1 MGDLRVGVTG
11 PTGEI
16 GRSLVRALDR
26 SKDVGRI
33 VGMAR
38 RPFDPGAEGLKKVEY
53 RRGDILDRASVD
65 SLAADVD
72 VLVHLAFIIFGDKAE
87 SRRINLQGSRNV
99 FEAALEAGVERLVYT
114 SSVAAYGFH
123 DDNPDWLTEDIEP
136 RGSDEHHYSAQK
148 AEVEELLA
156 NLASAT
162 GRSTGVYIFRP
173 CIVAGPNALML
184 IKKIPYV
191 SIGRKLPDGARKV
204 VGALPLLR
212 PVLPDPGVPFQLVHH
227 DDVASAMVAGVLG
240 SGQPGPYN
248 LAANGEITISD
259 LAHALGWYAVPV
271 AELLLDAT
279 AKIVSTLPLMPV
291 EARWI
296 NALTVPVLADC
307 ERARVQLG
315 WKPKHD
321 ALETLSQTVAAA
333 RAQGLL
339 SAKEKSL
346 AAGTT

>member
-1 MGDLRVGVTG
+1 MNDLCVGVTG

-26 SKDVGRI
+26 SDDVGRI
-33 VGMAR
+33 IGMAR
-38 RPFDPGAEGLKKVEY
+38 SPFDPTSEGLTKVEY
-53 RRGDILDRASVD
+53 REGDILDRAAVNA
-65 SLAADVD
+65 LAADVD
-72 VLVHLAFIIFGDKAE
+72 VLVHLAFIIFADRGE

-99 FEAALEAGVERLVYT
+99 FEAAFEAKVQRLIYT

-123 DDNPDWLTEDIEP
+123 DDNPDWLTEEIEP

-156 NLASAT
+156 NLATAI
-162 GRSTGVYIFRP
+162 GRETDVYIFRP
-173 CIVAGPNALML
+173 CIVAGPQALML
-184 IKKIPYV
+184 IRKIPYV
-191 SIGRKLPDGARKV
+191 SIGRKLPDAARKV

-248 LAANGEITISD
+248 LAADGAVTITD
-259 LAHALGWYAVPV
+259 LAQALGWYSVPV
-271 AELLLDAT
+271 SDLLLDAT
-279 AKIVSTLPLMPV
+279 AKVVSTLPLMPV

-307 ERARVQLG
+307 DRAKSLLNWSPV
-315 WKPKHD
+315 HD
-321 ALETLSQTVAAA
+321 SLETLSATVAAA

-346 AAGTT
+346 ANQ

>member
-1 MGDLRVGVTG
+1 MSDLCVGVTG

-26 SKDVGRI
+26 SDEVGRI
-33 VGMAR
+33 IGMAR
-38 RPFDPGAEGLKKVEY
+38 SPFDPKSEGLTKVQY
-53 RRGDILDRASVD
+53 REGDILDRSAVKA
-65 SLAADVD
+65 LAEDVD
-72 VLVHLAFIIFGDKAE
+72 VLVHLAFIIFADKGE

-99 FEAALEAGVERLVYT
+99 FEAAFEAGVQRLVYT

-156 NLASAT
+156 NLASAIGKET
-162 GRSTGVYIFRP
+162 DVYIFRP
-173 CIVAGPNALML
+173 CIVAGPQALML
-184 IKKIPYV
+184 IRKIPYV
-191 SIGRKLPDGARKV
+191 SIGRKLPDHARKV

-212 PVLPDPGVPFQLVHH
+212 PVLPDSGVPFQLIHH

-248 LAANGEITISD
+248 LAADGEITITD
-259 LAHALGWYAVPV
+259 LAHALGWYSVPISD
-271 AELLLDAT
+271 LLLDAT
-279 AKIVSTLPLMPV
+279 AKVVSTLPLMPV
-291 EARWI
+291 EAHWI

-307 ERARVQLG
+307 DRAKAQLN
-315 WKPKHD
+315 WSPVHD
-321 ALETLSQTVAAA
+321 SLETLFETVAAA

-346 AAGTT
+346 ANQ

>member
-1 MGDLRVGVTG
+1 MSGLRVGVTG

-16 GRSLVRALDR
+16 GRSLLRALDR
-26 SKDVGRI
+26 NEGVERI

-38 RPFDPGAEGLKKVEY
+38 SPFDPAAEGLKKVEY
-53 RRGDILDRASVD
+53 REGDILERASVE
-65 SLAADVD
+65 SLVSDVD
-72 VLVHLAFIIFGDKAE
+72 VVVHLAFIIFGDKKE

-99 FEAALEAGVERLVYT
+99 FEASFEAGVTRLVYT
-114 SSVAAYGFH
+114 SSIAAYGFH
-123 DDNPDWLTEDIEP
+123 DDNPDWLTEDVEP
-136 RGSDEHHYSAQK
+136 RGSDEHDYSAQK

-156 NLASAT
+156 NLGSAIGSGT
-162 GRSTGVYIFRP
+162 DVYIFRP

-184 IKKIPYV
+184 INKIPYV
-191 SIGRKLPDGARKV
+191 SIGRKLPESARKV

-227 DDVASAMVAGVLG
+227 DDVAGALVAAVVGEG
-240 SGQPGPYN
+240 DPGPYN
-248 LAANGEITISD
+248 LAADGEITISD
-259 LAHALGWYAVPV
+259 LAHALGWYSVPV
-271 AELLLDAT
+271 ADLLVDAT
-279 AKIVSTLPLMPV
+279 AKVVSTLPLMPV

-307 ERARVQLG
+307 RRANRLLK
-315 WKPKHD
+315 WAPKHN
-321 ALETLSQTVAAA
+321 ALETLSATVAAA

-346 AAGTT
+346 ASLD

>member
-1 MGDLRVGVTG
+1 MSDLCVGVTG

-26 SKDVGRI
+26 SDEVGRI
-33 VGMAR
+33 IGMAR
-38 RPFDPGAEGLKKVEY
+38 SPFDPKSEGLTKVEY
-53 RRGDILDRASVD
+53 REGDILDRAAVNA
-65 SLAADVD
+65 LAADVD
-72 VLVHLAFIIFGDKAE
+72 VLVHLAFIIFADRGE

-99 FEAALEAGVERLVYT
+99 FEAAFEAGLQRLVYA

-156 NLASAT
+156 NLASAIGGET
-162 GRSTGVYIFRP
+162 DVYIFRP
-173 CIVAGPNALML
+173 CIVAGPQALML
-184 IKKIPYV
+184 IRKIPYV
-191 SIGRKLPDGARKV
+191 SIGRKLPDTARKV

-212 PVLPDPGVPFQLVHH
+212 PVLPDPGVPFQLIHH
-227 DDVASAMVAGVLG
+227 DDVASAMLSGVLG

-248 LAANGEITISD
+248 LAADGEVTITD
-259 LAHALGWYAVPV
+259 LAQALGWYSVPIS
-271 AELLLDAT
+271 ELLLDAT
-279 AKIVSTLPLMPV
+279 AKVVSTLPLMPV
-291 EARWI
+291 EAHWI

-307 ERARVQLG
+307 DRAKSQLN
-315 WKPKHD
+315 WSPVHD
-321 ALETLSQTVAAA
+321 SLETLSATVAAA

-339 SAKEKSL
+339 SVKEKSF
-346 AAGTT
+346 ANQ

>member
-1 MGDLRVGVTG
+1 MSDLCVGVTG

-16 GRSLVRALDR
+16 GLSLVRALDR
-26 SKDVGRI
+26 SDEVGRI

-38 RPFDPGAEGLKKVEY
+38 SPFDPASEGLTKVEY
-53 RRGDILDRASVD
+53 REGDILDRAAVNA
-65 SLAADVD
+65 LAKDVD
-72 VLVHLAFIIFGDKAE
+72 VLVHLAFIIFADKGE

-99 FEAALEAGVERLVYT
+99 FEAAFEAGVKRLVYT

-156 NLASAT
+156 NLASAIGKET
-162 GRSTGVYIFRP
+162 DVYIFRP
-173 CIVAGPNALML
+173 CIVAGPQALML
-184 IKKIPYV
+184 IRKIPYV
-191 SIGRKLPDGARKV
+191 SIGRKLPDAARKV

-212 PVLPDPGVPFQLVHH
+212 PVLPDPGVPFQLIHH

-240 SGQPGPYN
+240 SGPPGPYN
-248 LAANGEITISD
+248 LAADGEITITD
-259 LAHALGWYAVPV
+259 LAHALGWYSVPIS
-271 AELLLDAT
+271 ELLLDAT
-279 AKIVSTLPLMPV
+279 AKVVSTLPLMPV
-291 EARWI
+291 EAHWI

-307 ERARVQLG
+307 DRAKTQLN
-315 WKPKHD
+315 WSPVHD
-321 ALETLSQTVAAA
+321 SLETLSETVAAA

-346 AAGTT
+346 ANQ

>member
-1 MGDLRVGVTG
+1 MSDLCVGVTG

-26 SKDVGRI
+26 SDEVGRI
-33 VGMAR
+33 IGMAR
-38 RPFDPGAEGLKKVEY
+38 SPFDPKSEGLTKVQY
-53 RRGDILDRASVD
+53 REGDILDRSAVKA
-65 SLAADVD
+65 LAEDVD
-72 VLVHLAFIIFGDKAE
+72 VLVHLAFIIFADKGE

-99 FEAALEAGVERLVYT
+99 FEAAFEAGVQRLVYT

-156 NLASAT
+156 NLASAIGKET
-162 GRSTGVYIFRP
+162 DVYIFRP
-173 CIVAGPNALML
+173 CIVAGPQALML
-184 IKKIPYV
+184 IRKIPYV
-191 SIGRKLPDGARKV
+191 SIGRKLPDHARKV

-212 PVLPDPGVPFQLVHH
+212 PVLPDPGVPFQLIHH

-248 LAANGEITISD
+248 LAADGEITITD
-259 LAHALGWYAVPV
+259 LAHALGWYSVPISD
-271 AELLLDAT
+271 LLLDAT
-279 AKIVSTLPLMPV
+279 AKVVSTLPLMPV
-291 EARWI
+291 EAHWI

-307 ERARVQLG
+307 DRAKTQLN
-315 WKPKHD
+315 WSPVHD
-321 ALETLSQTVAAA
+321 SLETLFETVAAA

-346 AAGTT
+346 ANQ